1 MKSSAT
7 GWAKTPETFGEPRT
21 PLSRSVPAL
30 ASTTQVRLFKR
41 TRIMH
46 ALRRNPGLSKIG
58 LARELEISATT
69 VGSLVEGLVRDGIV
83 IATGLEP
90 SMGGRPPE
98 RLSLDP
104 GGPLALGVD
113 LGETAAR
120 FGLLDLAG
128 QLVAT
133 ETLPFRRR
141 PEDGVVE
148 TGIVCDGVT
157 ALLAGTGLD
166 DRVAGIGVAV
176 PGLVDRDAGAVR
188 YAANLGWQDV
198 PLAERLALE
207 FDRPVLLDR
216 NTNAA
221 LLAEEWWGTAAD
233 DGPAIFVTLGSG
245 IGAAIRVDGEFVRG
259 ASGAPGEFGH
269 IQIVADGPECRCG
282 QRGCLEALASSAA
295 VQRSYQRLAADTRE
309 DGISTVVQAAR
320 AGDPLALHVLDE
332 AARHLGIGIATIVNL
347 FNPSVVI
354 LGGELMEAED
364 LILARIDAQV
374 RARALKVSSAA
385 LRLVS
390 SSFHADAALI
400 GAATTAFDAMFNHA
414 FRYRAGAV
422 AALAR
427 PDRRKAKA

>member
-7 GWAKTPETFGEPRT
+7 GGAETPETFGEPSAAIGRAA
-21 PLSRSVPAL
+21 PAL
-30 ASTTQVRLFKR
+30 TSTSQVRLYKR
-41 TRIMH
+41 TRILH

-58 LARELEISATT
+58 LARELDISPTT

-83 IATGLEP
+83 VATGLEP

-104 GGPLALGVD
+104 EGPLALGVD

-128 QLVAT
+128 RLVAT

-141 PEDGVVE
+141 PQEGAVD
-148 TGIVCDGVT
+148 TGIVSDGIT
-157 ALLAGTGLD
+157 ALLAETGLS
-166 DRVAGIGVAV
+166 DRIAGIGVAV
-176 PGLVDRDAGAVR
+176 PGLVDREAGAVR

-198 PLAERLALE
+198 ALAGQLALE
-207 FDRPVLLDR
+207 FDRPVLVDR

-221 LLAEEWWGTAAD
+221 LLAEEWWGTAAEED
-233 DGPAIFVTLGSG
+233 PAIFVTLGSG

-269 IQIVADGPECRCG
+269 IPIVADGPECRCG

-295 VQRSYQRLAADTRE
+295 VQRSYQRLASAAPDG
-309 DGISTVVQAAR
+309 GISAVVQAAR
-320 AGDPLALHVLDE
+320 EGDPLALHVLDE

-354 LGGELMEAED
+354 LGGELMEAAD

-374 RARALKVSSAA
+374 RARSLKVSSAA

-390 SSFHADAALI
+390 SSFHGDAALI
-400 GAATTAFDAMFNHA
+400 GAATIAFDALFNHA
-414 FRYRAGAV
+414 FRYRAGA
-422 AALAR
+422 AAAVAR
-427 PDRRKAKA
+427 PSRQKAKA

>member
-7 GWAKTPETFGEPRT
+7 GGAGPPETFGEPSSAIGRAA
-21 PLSRSVPAL
+21 PAL
-30 ASTTQVRLFKR
+30 TSTSQVRLYKR
-41 TRIMH
+41 TRILH

-58 LARELEISATT
+58 LARELDISPTT

-83 IATGLEP
+83 VATGLEP

-104 GGPLALGVD
+104 EGPLALGVD

-128 QLVAT
+128 RLVAT

-141 PEDGVVE
+141 PQEGAVD
-148 TGIVCDGVT
+148 TGIVSDGIT
-157 ALLAGTGLD
+157 ALLAETGLS
-166 DRVAGIGVAV
+166 DRIAGIGVAV
-176 PGLVDRDAGAVR
+176 PGLVDREAGAVR

-198 PLAERLALE
+198 ALAGQLALE
-207 FDRPVLLDR
+207 FEQPVLVDR

-221 LLAEEWWGTAAD
+221 LLAEEWWGTAAEED
-233 DGPAIFVTLGSG
+233 PAIFVTLGSG
-245 IGAAIRVDGEFVRG
+245 IGAAIRVDGDFVRG

-269 IQIVADGPECRCG
+269 IPIVTDGPECRCG

-295 VQRSYQRLAADTRE
+295 VQRSYQRLANAAPDG
-309 DGISTVVQAAR
+309 GISAVVQAAR
-320 AGDPLALHVLDE
+320 EGDPHALHVLDE

-354 LGGELMEAED
+354 LGGELMEAAD

-374 RARALKVSSAA
+374 RARSLKVSSAA

-390 SSFHADAALI
+390 SSFHGDAALI
-400 GAATTAFDAMFNHA
+400 GAATIAFDALFNHA
-414 FRYRAGAV
+414 FRYRAGA
-422 AALAR
+422 AAAGAR
-427 PDRRKAKA
+427 PGRQKAKA

>member
-7 GWAKTPETFGEPRT
+7 GGA
-21 PLSRSVPAL
+21 VPAL
-30 ASTTQVRLFKR
+30 ASTSHVRLYKR
-41 TRIMH
+41 ARILH
-46 ALRRNPGLSKIG
+46 ALRRSPGLSKIG
-58 LARELEISATT
+58 LARELEISPTT
-69 VGSLVEGLVRDGIV
+69 VGSLVEGLVRDGLV
-83 IATGLEP
+83 VAAGLEP

-104 GGPLALGVD
+104 EGPLALGVD

-128 QLVAT
+128 RLVAT

-141 PEDGVVE
+141 QRDGSVDTAIVSD
-148 TGIVCDGVT
+148 GIT
-157 ALLAGTGLD
+157 ALLAETGLG
-166 DRVAGIGVAV
+166 DRIAGIGVAV
-176 PGLVDRDAGAVR
+176 PGLVDREAGAVR

-198 PLAERLALE
+198 ALAGQLALE

-221 LLAEEWWGTAAD
+221 LLAEEWWGTAAHD
-233 DGPAIFVTLGSG
+233 DPAIFVTLGSG
-245 IGAAIRVDGEFVRG
+245 IGAAIRVDGQFVRG

-269 IQIVADGPECRCG
+269 IPAVADGPECRCG

-295 VQRSYQRLAADTRE
+295 VQRSYQRLANATPDG
-309 DGISTVVQAAR
+309 GISAVVQAAR
-320 AGDPLALHVLDE
+320 EGDPFALHVLDE
-332 AARHLGIGIATIVNL
+332 AARHLGIGIATLVNL

-374 RARALKVSSAA
+374 RARSLKVSSAA

-390 SSFHADAALI
+390 SSFHGDAALI
-400 GAATTAFDAMFNHA
+400 GAATTAF
-414 FRYRAGAV
+414 GALFDNV
-422 AALAR
+422 LHDPPAATAAAR
-427 PDRRKAKA
+427 PGRQKARA

>member
-7 GWAKTPETFGEPRT
+7 GGAETPETFGEPSAAIGRAA
-21 PLSRSVPAL
+21 PAL
-30 ASTTQVRLFKR
+30 TSTSQVRLYKR
-41 TRIMH
+41 TRILH

-58 LARELEISATT
+58 LARELDISPTT

-83 IATGLEP
+83 VATGLEP

-104 GGPLALGVD
+104 EGPLALGVD

-128 QLVAT
+128 RLVAT

-141 PEDGVVE
+141 PQEGAVD
-148 TGIVCDGVT
+148 TGIVSDGIT
-157 ALLAGTGLD
+157 ALLAETGLS
-166 DRVAGIGVAV
+166 DRIAGIGVAV
-176 PGLVDRDAGAVR
+176 PGLVDREAGAVR

-198 PLAERLALE
+198 ALAGQLALE
-207 FDRPVLLDR
+207 FDRPVLVDR

-221 LLAEEWWGTAAD
+221 LLAEEWWGTAAEED
-233 DGPAIFVTLGSG
+233 PAIFVTLGSG

-269 IQIVADGPECRCG
+269 IPIVADGPECRCG

-295 VQRSYQRLAADTRE
+295 VQRSYQRLASAAPDG
-309 DGISTVVQAAR
+309 GISAVVQAAR
-320 AGDPLALHVLDE
+320 EGDPLALHVLDE
-332 AARHLGIGIATIVNL
+332 AARHLGIGNATIVNL

-354 LGGELMEAED
+354 LGGELMEAAD
-364 LILARIDAQV
+364 LILARIDSQV
-374 RARALKVSSAA
+374 RARSLKVSSAA

-390 SSFHADAALI
+390 SSFHGDAALI
-400 GAATTAFDAMFNHA
+400 GAATTAFGALFDNVLHDPPAA
-414 FRYRAGAV
+414 TAV
-422 AALAR
+422 ARPGRQKAR
-427 PDRRKAKA
+427 A